1 MTNDHQ
7 EHFDRRVIRAAMDLA
22 AESGW
27 ERCQLSAIAE
37 AAEIETADLIRRYGD
52 KIGVLRNLAAHI
64 DAEVLATIGQDDQQG
79 VPIREQLLEVLMVR
93 FDAMAPY
100 KAGITS
106 IARSV
111 MRNPGRNPGM
121 ISRGAMALGGSMRE
135 ALRGVGVSTAGPLG
149 VMRVK
154 ALALVF
160 LDALRVWFDDD
171 SPDLSATMRHL
182 DERLKLAE
190 SIALSFAVVTPA
202 TAKQASRK

>member
-1 MTNDHQ
+1 MTNGDQ
-7 EHFDRRVIRAAMDLA
+7 EHFDGRVIPATMDLA
-22 AESGW
+22 AQSGW

-37 AAEIETADLIRRYGD
+37 ATGIEAADLIRRYGD
-52 KIGVLRNLAAHI
+52 KIGVLRTLAAHI
-64 DAEVLATIGQDDQQG
+64 DAEVLATIEQDDQQD

-100 KAGITS
+100 KIGITS

-111 MRNPGRNPGM
+111 IRNPGRNPGM

-149 VMRVK
+149 VLRAK

-160 LDALRVWFDDD
+160 LDALTVWFDDD
-171 SPDLSATMRHL
+171 NPDLSATMRRL

-190 SIALSFAVVTPA
+190 SIALSFASMTPA
-202 TAKQASRK
+202 TAKQASRE